1 MNKRYDIL
9 IVDVIVA
16 MILFICVALF
26 SGCSTEWA
34 MVKLDKSPV
43 KSAEYCGIRYP
54 VDSFFTEGETI
65 LRTDTIYYPIFV
77 PDKSTNK
84 VDTIIQEITKYYHST
99 DTIGIVNNSAI
110 SLIEA
115 KYEDLMSSMNKLITS
130 DRKRQDKYDK
140 LQEGRNIW
148 RIIGLGA
155 IVVIIACVMGY
166 LIPKSKI
173 I

>member
-16 MILFICVALF
+16 LILFICVALF

-54 VDSFFTEGETI
+54 VDSFFTEGETVFT
-65 LRTDTIYYPIFV
+65 TDTTYYPIFI
-77 PDKSTNK
+77 PGNSKNK
-84 VDTIIQEITKYYHST
+84 TDTIVKEITKYYRST
-99 DTIGIVNNSAI
+99 DTIGIVNNRNISA
-110 SLIEA
+110 IEA
-115 KYEDLMSSMNKLITS
+115 KYNDLMGSMNKLIIS

-140 LQEGRNIW
+140 LQEGRNTW
-148 RIIGLGA
+148 RIIGIGL
-155 IVVIIACVMGY
+155 ILIIIA
-166 LIPKSKI
+166 LA
-173 I
+173 